1 MKFKK
6 RNIRRKLFT
15 RMTILGLLGSTLI
28 IISLPM
34 TIYVKGCGGK
44 EETQT
49 LLLMMASESS
59 KTKSPS

>member
-6 RNIRRKLFT
+6 WNIRRKLFT
-15 RMTILGLLGSTLI
+15 RMNILGLLRSTVV
-28 IISLPM
+28 IISSPM
-34 TIYVKGCGGK
+34 TIYVKGCGG
-44 EETQT
+44 EQERQT